1 MENTLSGLYFSSK
14 QRKQKAMAQYGIS
27 KIRDRQILIA
37 ASEFGWI
44 HENGA
49 KEDMWAEIEPCSEL
63 DRTSQLVYGGF
74 LLNPSQVT
82 GSLDPKSLSVMQ
94 GMEMAYVHCEPQRN
108 CFYSWR
114 SLRVIDLEILD
125 DQRDY
130 FTFAAIVDVAK
141 EATRTRSLS
150 ISAFPYNSGLSVQ
163 QNITTRV
170 GVLAINDVDRRN
182 QRKLNDSNWRLLVDR
197 PRARRSAARVRGPEF
212 CGYA

>member
-1 MENTLSGLYFSSK
+1 
-14 QRKQKAMAQYGIS
+14 MAQYGIS
-27 KIRDRQILIA
+27 KIRERQILIT

-49 KEDMWAEIEPCSEL
+49 KDDMWAEIEPCSEL

-94 GMEMAYVHCEPQRN
+94 GMEMVYVHFEPQRN
-108 CFYSWR
+108 RFYSWR

-125 DQRDY
+125 DQHDHL
-130 FTFAAIVDVAK
+130 TFAAIVDVAK
-141 EATRTRSLS
+141 EATRTRSHS

-182 QRKLNDSNWRLLVDR
+182 QRKLKDSNWRLLVDR
-197 PRARRSAARVRGPEF
+197 TRARRSAASVRESEF
-212 CGYA
+212 CGCA

>member
-1 MENTLSGLYFSSK
+1 
-14 QRKQKAMAQYGIS
+14 MAQYGIS
-27 KIRDRQILIA
+27 KIRDRQILIT

-49 KEDMWAEIEPCSEL
+49 KDDMWAEIEPCSEL

-74 LLNPSQVT
+74 LINPSQIT
-82 GSLDPKSLSVMQ
+82 GSLDPTSLSVMQ
-94 GMEMAYVHCEPQRN
+94 GMEMAYVHFEPQRN

-125 DQRDY
+125 DQLKSDH
-130 FTFAAIVDVAK
+130 FAFGALVDLAK

-163 QNITTRV
+163 QNIATRV

-197 PRARRSAARVRGPEF
+197 PRARRSAARVRGSEF
-212 CGYA
+212 CGGA

>member
-1 MENTLSGLYFSSK
+1 
-14 QRKQKAMAQYGIS
+14 MAQYGIS

-49 KEDMWAEIEPCSEL
+49 KDDMWAEIEPCSEL

-94 GMEMAYVHCEPQRN
+94 GMEMAYVHFEPQRN

-125 DQRDY
+125 DHKSDH

-141 EATRTRSLS
+141 EATRTRSFS

-212 CGYA
+212 CGCA

>member
-1 MENTLSGLYFSSK
+1 
-14 QRKQKAMAQYGIS
+14 MAQYGIS

-44 HENGA
+44 HENGS
-49 KEDMWAEIEPCSEL
+49 KDDMWAEIEPCSEL

-94 GMEMAYVHCEPQRN
+94 GMEMAYVHFEPQPN
-108 CFYSWR
+108 GFYSWL

-125 DQRDY
+125 DHSKMDH
-130 FTFAAIVDVAK
+130 FAFAAIIDVAK
-141 EATRTRSLS
+141 EVTRTRSFS
-150 ISAFPYNSGLSVQ
+150 ISAFPYNSGLTVQ
-163 QNITTRV
+163 QNITTRL

-182 QRKLNDSNWRLLVDR
+182 QRRLQDSNWRLLN
-197 PRARRSAARVRGPEF
+197 
-212 CGYA
+212 C